1 MNNLVAVIGCLCAL
15 SLPLKSFSQPIQP
28 MIQVEEKAKKE
39 QVFTIIGPKYVLA
52 STIIHDFFTAAKIK
66 TFSMNRKEI
75 NKIEIPDFIIFEKN
89 FDETKYLLEKFLN
102 VQFETDEKKSYYM
115 VKKKWKN

>member
-1 MNNLVAVIGCLCAL
+1 MNNLVAVAGCLFVL
-15 SLPLKSFSQPIQP
+15 SLPMNSFSHPIQP

-39 QVFTIIGPKYVLA
+39 QVFTIIGSKYVLV

-115 VKKKWKN
+115 VKKK